1 MLSTVR
7 ISYGLYKLLIDSDW
21 IDFKWIIFI
30 PYFKT
35 KKKFQKTMHHA
46 LFCK

>member
-1 MLSTVR
+1 MLSTVH

-35 KKKFQKTMHHA
+35 KKKIPENHA
-46 LFCK
+46 PCIIL